1 VNVLITCVFVCCD
14 LKFMSKLVLQLIFG
28 ILGILLL
35 TFVLSDFSSMFL
47 AF

>member
-28 ILGILLL
+28 ISDILLL
-35 TFVLSDFSSMFL
+35 TFVLSDFSSMSL